1 MGTAGHGH
9 CALATSVLWDLDPRS
24 LPDSWH
30 SQDTAFWFSETPCLQ
45 AIRLWAVK
53 NDMAVSSDLHICTH
67 RHMYSHTQMHAPY
80 TNTHQKVGRRNTEK
94 NNLCKKA
101 QRNRDVWREKYVGVA
116 GGGWGWSHG
125 CGCHSSNVRFMF
137 CGPPEFS
144 YAKVGS
150 ISLA

>member
-9 CALATSVLWDLDPRS
+9 CALETFMLWDLDPRS
-24 LPDSWH
+24 LPASWH

-53 NDMAVSSDLHICTH
+53 NDMQCPLTFTYAHTGTCTH
-67 RHMYSHTQMHAPY
+67 ILRRMHLTQIHTRKSGGETPRKTTLY
-80 TNTHQKVGRRNTEK
+80 K
-94 NNLCKKA
+94 
-101 QRNRDVWREKYVGVA
+101 RNREVWRKKYVGVA

-125 CGCHSSNVRFMF
+125 RGCHSSNVRFMF
-137 CGPPEFS
+137 CGPSEFS
-144 YAKVGS
+144 NAKVGS